1 MSNILKDYQS
11 ESNIDFTKNERVNV
25 EIVNEDDPE
34 EITENDLESE
44 EMDLDANEN
53 DFTKKD
59 ENFATITICDLNVPF
74 HVKNNQL
81 FLEKRKL
88 SELFEHGTFRTF
100 PIIDSIL
107 AEAGI
112 QKHDAFIFQQ
122 VKFSSHSVKITSFL
136 CHSDH
141 ISNSKNFC
149 QKN

>member
-11 ESNIDFTKNERVNV
+11 ETSIDITKNERENV
-25 EIVNEDDPE
+25 EIVEDKQD
-34 EITENDLESE
+34 EITENDPESE
-44 EMDLDANEN
+44 EMDLDASEN
-53 DFTKKD
+53 DANQSKD
-59 ENFATITICDLNVPF
+59 ENFATITICDLSVPF

-122 VKFSSHSVKITSFL
+122 V
-136 CHSDH
+136 
-141 ISNSKNFC
+141 
-149 QKN
+149 Q